1 MGGLTCLTYVP
12 PLPCDWSIAYDA
24 AQIFQCAKLRIVG
37 ELLTLRGYMR

>member
-24 AQIFQCAKLRIVG
+24 AQICQYAKFRIVG
-37 ELLTLRGYMR
+37 ELLTLQGCMR